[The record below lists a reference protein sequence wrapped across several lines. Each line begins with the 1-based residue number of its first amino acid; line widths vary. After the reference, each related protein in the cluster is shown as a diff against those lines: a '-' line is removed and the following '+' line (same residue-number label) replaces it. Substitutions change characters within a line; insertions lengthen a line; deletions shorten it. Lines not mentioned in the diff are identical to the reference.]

1 MGDKE
6 LKTIYKE
13 YFQEKMKQSQK
24 YKKMFSE
31 AVDYQNEYL
40 KTITQA
46 EKLKV
51 EKIIESFIN
60 AEDQMLV
67 DTFVN
72 AVRYAYKVFLEL

>member
-1 MGDKE
+1 
-6 LKTIYKE
+6 
-13 YFQEKMKQSQK
+13 MKQSQK

-72 AVRYAYKVFLEL
+72 AVRYAYKLFLEL